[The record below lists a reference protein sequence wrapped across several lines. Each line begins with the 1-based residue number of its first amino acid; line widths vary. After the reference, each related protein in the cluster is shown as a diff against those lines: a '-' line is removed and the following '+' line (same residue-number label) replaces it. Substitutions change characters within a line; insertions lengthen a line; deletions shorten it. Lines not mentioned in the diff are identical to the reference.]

1 VEAYFLDG
9 VHAACSE
16 DVLESEGFAGGD
28 FSNDV
33 DDPNDSESDGDDED
47 GDDDTTYL
55 QYVLS
60 TFSHRQ
66 TDHTYSHYHSCIDE
80 QHHNDKDS

>member
-9 VHAACSE
+9 VHAGCSE

-33 DDPNDSESDGDDED
+33 DDPNDTDSYDEDGDDED
-47 GDDDTTYL
+47 GEEA
-55 QYVLS
+55 S
-60 TFSHRQ
+60 
-66 TDHTYSHYHSCIDE
+66 I
-80 QHHNDKDS
+80 